1 MSNCDQFY
9 IKLSGKQ
16 LYMNIINSSNS
27 SSSKKSGSG
36 SAKSR
41 RLVLLTFFKRMTIW
55 LGLIILGIYLAVWAF
70 SPTVA
75 NWQINKQLKPF
86 QLKLNDDATI
96 RFNPFILKLSL
107 DKVELTAN
115 GSEQVL
121 ASMLSA
127 AIDINAFALFANE
140 IAFERVEF
148 VDLLVKVQR
157 SESDIVFAGFKL
169 PNEAES
175 SQKIGP
181 EISELAPDDKSAS
194 KTDKG
199 WSLSAD
205 KIDFNQVIFSID
217 NLKNHHEIVINHLNL
232 ARLNLSQIAQKMTL
246 DLNALI
252 DGAPLKINGR
262 LKNEVVGGEI
272 DLTVDLQRL
281 QLAKESYWLKPMVN
295 QISGQL
301 DLSFQQSLRFK
312 GSEVKV
318 LMPSAK
324 LSITD
329 FNVSALGLEIA
340 NQSLS
345 NQLSD
350 VVVAISPG
358 NSPQISAGYSFNSQQ
373 TDVTDNESG
382 DLLLSIAQLN
392 LASSKISLDKQL
404 TPNIEFEEL
413 SIDNIIAF
421 RKLVKTQQKTEI
433 SSEPAFA
440 EIHQLMVKDFALADQ
455 HLSLSVIEIQRFI
468 GNVILDKNKQLA
480 NLVLPDLKT
489 QNKPVVA
496 VENNQKEPH
505 KQSQEQPQALTFSLD
520 KLIFSGDSQL
530 TFKDKSISP
539 EFLQK
544 IQINTLSVE
553 NIDNRKPDNVSNI
566 KLEVKIDEYASA
578 KIIGSIQ
585 PFTEK
590 INLDVVSTVKE
601 FSLPEV
607 SPYLKA
613 TLGFDLLSG
622 QFDTDIKL
630 KIVEDMIKG
639 ESHIAVR
646 GLEISTAESGEVN
659 TLKGQSSMPLNS
671 ALNMLKDDK
680 GNLTLD
686 VPLNGDVS
694 NPEFGISGF
703 IGLITKKAIM
713 SAAESYLINTFVPYA
728 NVISV
733 VRIAGEYMLKVS
745 FENLNYSPTIVDIQ
759 PEQLAFV
766 DQFIKLLKDKP
777 DTQVKICA
785 IAVPTELT
793 GQVNDLEDGKLLEQL
808 KQISYQ
814 RGQAFK
820 AWVVE
825 KGAID
830 SSRLLL
836 CQPQIDKT
844 KEAKPRIEFEV

>member
-1 MSNCDQFY
+1 
-9 IKLSGKQ
+9 
-16 LYMNIINSSNS
+16 MNIINSS
-27 SSSKKSGSG
+27 SSKNSGSG
-36 SAKSR
+36 SARPRPR
-41 RLVLLTFFKRMTIW
+41 RLVLLTFFKRITIW
-55 LGLIILGIYLAVWAF
+55 FGLIIFGVYLVVWAV

-75 NWQINKQLKPF
+75 RWQINEQLKPF

-107 DKVELTAN
+107 ADVELSAN
-115 GSEQVL
+115 GSEQLL
-121 ASMLSA
+121 ASILSA
-127 AIDINAFALFANE
+127 DIDINAFSLFANE
-140 IAFERVEF
+140 VAFERVEF
-148 VDLLVKVQR
+148 VELLVKIQR
-157 SESDIVFAGFKL
+157 SESDIIFAGFKL
-169 PNEAES
+169 PSEAEP
-175 SQKIGP
+175 SQKIEP
-181 EISELAPDDKSAS
+181 EISELALDDKTAS

-205 KIDFNQVIFSID
+205 KINFNQVTFLID
-217 NLKNHHEIVINHLNL
+217 NLNNHHEIVINHLNL
-232 ARLNLSQIAQKMTL
+232 ARLDLSQTAQKMTL
-246 DLNALI
+246 DLNALV
-252 DGAPLKINGR
+252 DGAPLKINAR

-272 DLTVDLQRL
+272 DLTVDLQQL

-301 DLSFQQSLRFK
+301 DLSFQQSLSFK
-312 GSEVKV
+312 GPEVKI
-318 LMPSAK
+318 LLPNAK

-329 FNVSALGLEIA
+329 FNISALGLQIA
-340 NQSLS
+340 SQSFS
-345 NQLSD
+345 SQLSD
-350 VVVAISPG
+350 LVGAISPE
-358 NSPQISAGYSFNSQQ
+358 NSPQLSAGYSFNSQQ
-373 TDVTDNESG
+373 IDVTDNESG
-382 DLLLSIAQLN
+382 DLLLGIAQVN
-392 LASSKISLDKQL
+392 LASSNFSLGKEL
-404 TPNIEFEEL
+404 TPNIAFEKL
-413 SIDNIIAF
+413 SIDKIIAS
-421 RKLVKTQQKTEI
+421 RKLVKTQQKTDI
-433 SSEPAFA
+433 SSEPAFT
-440 EIHQLMVKDFALADQ
+440 EIEQLIVKGFALADQ
-455 HLSLSVIEIQRFI
+455 HLSLSAIEIQRFI
-468 GNVILDKNKQLA
+468 GNVILDKNKQLV
-480 NLVLPDLKT
+480 NLVLPNLKT
-489 QNKPVVA
+489 QSEPVTSA
-496 VENNQKEPH
+496 ATNQKEP
-505 KQSQEQPQALTFSLD
+505 QEQPQAFTFSLD
-520 KLIFSGDSQL
+520 QLIFSDDSQL

-544 IQINTLSVE
+544 IQINTLAIE

-578 KIIGSIQ
+578 KAIGSIQ
-585 PFTEK
+585 PFSEK
-590 INLDVVSTVKE
+590 LNIDLVSTVKE

-613 TLGFDLLSG
+613 ALGFDLLSG
-622 QFDTDIKL
+622 QFDTDITL
-630 KIVEDMIKG
+630 KITEDMIKG

-646 GLEISTAESGEVN
+646 GLEISTSESGEVN

-694 NPEFGISGF
+694 DPEFGISGF

-713 SAAESYLINTFVPYA
+713 SSAESYLINTFLPYA

-733 VRIAGEYMLKVS
+733 VRIAGEYMLKLS

-759 PEQLAFV
+759 PEHLAFV

-777 DTQVKICA
+777 DTQVKVCS
-785 IAVPTELT
+785 IAVPTELA
-793 GQVNDLEDGKLLEQL
+793 GQVNDLEDAKLLEQL